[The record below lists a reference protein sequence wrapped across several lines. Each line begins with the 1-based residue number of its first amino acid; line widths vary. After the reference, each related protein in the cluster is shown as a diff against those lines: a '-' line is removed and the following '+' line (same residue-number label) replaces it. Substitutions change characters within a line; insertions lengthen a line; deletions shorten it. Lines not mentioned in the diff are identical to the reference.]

1 MLLNAI
7 VQMPLDIKISICT
20 IAFAPSNGV
29 PASLALILLFQLLP
43 GTALCISIQPYLQPT
58 LLLFV
63 YSLRVEALSTC
74 AGTSKNALQQLVF
87 L

>member
-1 MLLNAI
+1 
-7 VQMPLDIKISICT
+7 VQMPLDKISICT
-20 IAFAPSNGV
+20 IAFAPSVQVNGV

-74 AGTSKNALQQLVF
+74 WYK
-87 L
+87 